1 MFLQRF
7 LTKRDFCVRVLM
19 MKKMFVQATA
29 VSFQKGAVLIM
40 GPAGSGKSTLAL
52 KLIEKGARLM
62 ADDGVMITAR
72 RGHLIATPPDAMR
85 GCLEVRGIGIVS
97 GLPVRRRARVRCV
110 IQLTTDSAMRI
121 PTPCY
126 WTQDG
131 VSVRLF
137 YLNPSDPALD
147 LKVLTAF
154 RISVGKFSLFSELNV
169 LKQTQIQFF
178 KKRFK

>member
-52 KLIEKGARLM
+52 KLIEKGARLI

-85 GCLEVRGIGIVS
+85 GLVIG
-97 GLPVRRRARVRCV
+97 R
-110 IQLTTDSAMRI
+110 
-121 PTPCY
+121 
-126 WTQDG
+126 
-131 VSVRLF
+131 
-137 YLNPSDPALD
+137 
-147 LKVLTAF
+147 KTAF
-154 RISVGKFSLFSELNV
+154 RCVYFI
-169 LKQTQIQFF
+169 
-178 KKRFK
+178 